1 MGTHTYNNQYNI
13 LMQYFERSKLVP
25 KTYDEQNIKFL
36 SKDRIKTSATQSHV
50 GATGKRKNHCDPEAS
65 SSLTSSCKRLIGSL
79 QDLLRFHDWHTLI
92 TITLYWPKQ
101 VIGSTQFPG
110 IGKKQLL
117 LMGGAQN
124 HVSEGVKS
132 WGIFASVHS
141 FHWQHTR
148 GSTGSGLLSL
158 HQHKRLN
165 ETVF

>member
-1 MGTHTYNNQYNI
+1 
-13 LMQYFERSKLVP
+13 MQYFERSKLVP
-25 KTYDEQNIKFL
+25 KIYDEQNIKFL

-110 IGKKQLL
+110 IGKKTTPLN
-117 LMGGAQN
+117 G
-124 HVSEGVKS
+124 
-132 WGIFASVHS
+132 
-141 FHWQHTR
+141 R
-148 GSTGSGLLSL
+148 STKPCFRRCEELGNFCKCPFLPLAA
-158 HQHKRLN
+158 HKRQHRLRFAFTPPAQ
-165 ETVF
+165 EAE